1 MSTIIAAKNLCLGY
15 KKSEPII
22 KNANFTI
29 EHKDFVF
36 ISGASGSGKSTLL
49 KSLYGN
55 LSVFGGS
62 LEVCSINI
70 EKARKSLINEL
81 RRNIGI
87 VFQDYKLIKEWS
99 VEENIRLPMMI
110 NGYKREVCD
119 SQVEKLL
126 SHVDLLYKANR
137 YPLELS
143 GGEQQRVAMAR
154 AIAHRPLLILA
165 DEPTGNLDDYSSE
178 MIWSLLK
185 SANEQLD
192 VTVVVVTHRIPDH
205 LNIFYRKLNIA
216 NGEVYEYA

>member
-55 LSVFGGS
+55 LSVFDGS

-70 EKARKSLINEL
+70 GKARKSLINEL